1 MTTDIVSLKRFDFIK
16 ELKEL
21 RIASE
26 YFGGRFPTRFIA
38 ESSKTG
44 RQVEFTP
51 VKFDDP
57 RFDQDQWDGE
67 LQVYAPSVPLDKVQ
81 YAVVYHQW

>member
-1 MTTDIVSLKRFDFIK
+1 MKIDIVSLKRFDFIK

-26 YFGGRFPTRFIA
+26 YFGGRFPHKFIA
-38 ESSKTG
+38 ESSVTG
-44 RQVEFTP
+44 RKVEFAP

-67 LQVYAPSVPLDKVQ
+67 LQVYAPAESLDRVQ